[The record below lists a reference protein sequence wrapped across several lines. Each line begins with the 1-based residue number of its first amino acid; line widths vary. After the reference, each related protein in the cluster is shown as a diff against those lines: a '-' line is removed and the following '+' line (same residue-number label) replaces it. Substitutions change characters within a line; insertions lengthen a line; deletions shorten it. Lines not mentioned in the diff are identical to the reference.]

1 MEMLG
6 DPNPRCGSVLL
17 MGLTGQHRGLD
28 ARGNWYGVD
37 PRVLRRELHSKL
49 GGSLLNLIENGPL
62 VDRAPVGLPKDIFPY
77 LERLASQP
85 MLL

>member
-49 GGSLLNLIENGPL
+49 GGSLLNRIANRLL
-62 VDRAPVGLPKDIFPY
+62 VDGGIMGL
-77 LERLASQP
+77 LETEPGNWGNSIDYPIRR
-85 MLL
+85 

>member
-1 MEMLG
+1 
-6 DPNPRCGSVLL
+6 

-49 GGSLLNLIENGPL
+49 GGSLLNRIANRLL
-62 VDRAPVGLPKDIFPY
+62 VDGGIMGLLENIFPY
-77 LERLASQP
+77 LKRIAFQS
-85 MLL
+85 LLLQREAYLIGHIGRG